1 MQRAPRPALLALVSL
16 LLACSPD
23 PRPQLRA
30 DAANADDASLAAD
43 AAAPIDGPS
52 ALTLSAPSTATACA
66 AFEVQVS
73 GEQPAGASWRVTGAP
88 LVTSEAT
95 ATGLRVRAPSV
106 ARVTP
111 LMFSLGD
118 TASVTVTIR
127 PTATEGDQALGLAHD
142 CAPFSSGV
150 ASGDPTTD
158 SVVLWTRL
166 DPPMSAAPAQVRW
179 QVALDPTFGR
189 LVVEGE
195 ATAAADRDYTVQVS
209 VSALPPGE
217 TLYYRFTTLDG
228 AHSRLGRTRTLPTA
242 TPERARLAVTSCSS
256 LFSGFF
262 NAYARLAERN
272 DLDLVIHLGDY
283 IYDFVDEDEQVRV
296 PPDESADPNTLSAW
310 RARHRLYLRDPDL
323 RAARAAHPWLVMWDN
338 HDVDAGDGGDP
349 RDPIQAF
356 REYVPMV
363 APVPE
368 DPRVSYRGVR
378 FGDLVD
384 IALMDVLLHRTPAMQ
399 TAPPDLLGAAQW
411 AWLEARLAGPPAAWR
426 VLGSQKLMTT
436 LAYPAIGLPTAS
448 DWDDHPA
455 SRTRLLTR
463 LAALGDNVVLSGD
476 LHFTIANDLVDAPL
490 SAEARYDPASGE
502 GSVGVELLASG
513 VSRGNVD
520 ETACMGACGPGS
532 EALFEN
538 IRGLVASMN
547 PHNRFLDLTQ
557 HGYGV
562 VDITAERVVAELWYS
577 RVRAADA
584 QETLGAT
591 LVTRRGEHRWVRDPS
606 P

>member
-1 MQRAPRPALLALVSL
+1 
-16 LLACSPD
+16 
-23 PRPQLRA
+23 
-30 DAANADDASLAAD
+30 
-43 AAAPIDGPS
+43 
-52 ALTLSAPSTATACA
+52 
-66 AFEVQVS
+66 
-73 GEQPAGASWRVTGAP
+73 
-88 LVTSEAT
+88 
-95 ATGLRVRAPSV
+95 
-106 ARVTP
+106 
-111 LMFSLGD
+111 
-118 TASVTVTIR
+118 
-127 PTATEGDQALGLAHD
+127 
-142 CAPFSSGV
+142 
-150 ASGDPTTD
+150 
-158 SVVLWTRL
+158 
-166 DPPMSAAPAQVRW
+166 
-179 QVALDPTFGR
+179 
-189 LVVEGE
+189 
-195 ATAAADRDYTVQVS
+195 
-209 VSALPPGE
+209 
-217 TLYYRFTTLDG
+217 
-228 AHSRLGRTRTLPTA
+228 
-242 TPERARLAVTSCSS
+242 
-256 LFSGFF
+256 
-262 NAYARLAERN
+262 
-272 DLDLVIHLGDY
+272 
-283 IYDFVDEDEQVRV
+283 
-296 PPDESADPNTLSAW
+296 
-310 RARHRLYLRDPDL
+310 
-323 RAARAAHPWLVMWDN
+323 MWDN